1 MSNSN
6 VIDLRAWRDK
16 PLGELSGRH
25 FASTQETLLLLK
37 AFMAVE
43 SPLIRGEIIRVAQDA
58 ALLGNINRPSYDEPY
73 HETPKPNPVPGF
85 QPSLG
90 LTIKRLRNS
99 GGDAMEWDPELLAK
113 LRKLASLRRKER
125 IVSSRFTDQAMTPEI
140 KMIVGQWYTDELSN
154 RARMIYNAGPT

>member
-16 PLGELSGRH
+16 SLGERSGRY
-25 FASTQETLLLLK
+25 FASTQEALLLLK

-58 ALLGNINRPSYDEPY
+58 ALLGTSTGRRTTSRTIKRPNQIQPLGFSNPANSQWNLRGCSWEVTRERNRLVLCPFLGPSG
-73 HETPKPNPVPGF
+73 PGF

-90 LTIKRLRNS
+90 LTIKRLR
-99 GGDAMEWDPELLAK
+99 
-113 LRKLASLRRKER
+113 R
-125 IVSSRFTDQAMTPEI
+125 
-140 KMIVGQWYTDELSN
+140 
-154 RARMIYNAGPT
+154 